1 MDRGQLVLSLRSLHL
16 CSAAAGSYPQ
26 TDLVHKLSPHNTLGA
41 PDTTTWRYGRSMAA
55 TSRNPAPT
63 VPGRRGPIGTGTKG
77 PLGDSISLHRLSN
90 GGPIVVR
97 RTARRKTGLAA
108 FWENG
113 QAVIAVPARL
123 SLEDEQYWVPHMAA
137 KLEQSKV
144 RAPGGRRGPA
154 SDEALLQR
162 SLDLSKTYLGSR
174 AVPESVRWVNN
185 QNDRWGSAT
194 PARKTIRISHHVQG
208 MPDWVVDY
216 VLLHELAHLIHPNH
230 SAAFWAELA
239 SYPKLESAKAFLQG
253 ASFASAR
260 NIAGMAEGM
269 EDELEEASSGRA

>member
-1 MDRGQLVLSLRSLHL
+1 MLWVAR
-16 CSAAAGSYPQ
+16 
-26 TDLVHKLSPHNTLGA
+26 
-41 PDTTTWRYGRSMAA
+41 WRYGRYMA
-55 TSRNPAPT
+55 PAPAPAPRT
-63 VPGRRGPIGTGTKG
+63 PAQTPTASRSQSPASALAAAARRRPIGTGTKG
-77 PLGDSISLHRLSN
+77 PLGDSISRHRLST
-90 GGPIVVR
+90 GDPIVVR

-123 SLEDEQYWVPHMAA
+123 SLEDETYWVPHMAA
-137 KLEQSKV
+137 KLEHSKQ
-144 RAPGGRRGPA
+144 REAGLAGRRNVPA
-154 SDEALLQR
+154 SDAALLQR
-162 SLDLSKTYLGSR
+162 SLSLSAAYLGAR

-194 PARKTIRISHHVQG
+194 PARRTIRISHHVQG

-230 SAAFWAELA
+230 STAFWAELA
-239 SYPKLESAKAFLQG
+239 GYSKLEEAKAFLQG

-260 NIAGMAEGM
+260 NIVGMGEGM
-269 EDELEEASSGRA
+269 DDGRDDGTDDGSETSE